1 MNRLLCLLALALLAP
16 VSPARASSRPGM
28 LVDSYAAVVNG
39 RVITLGDVLAAL
51 QPVQDR
57 LALQYDGPELEKRV
71 LEAYNSIRDS
81 LVESELI
88 LLDFE
93 IQGGTLPDRA
103 IEDHIN
109 SVIHDRFGNDRAEFL
124 RALAAERLT
133 FAEWRQQMK
142 EQLIVQIMRQRE
154 VTSKILITPLD
165 LEQAYVRNLD
175 RYALPE
181 RVRLHTLSLGPAGA
195 GPDRDAALARAES
208 LRQSVLAGDAQL
220 DASAGTLLMDGADW
234 IDPSS
239 LQPAIREA
247 LSPLS
252 PGGIAPPVEI
262 SGDLYLVQL
271 VEHQPARQ
279 RTLDEVIPEI
289 EKELRRSESERISR
303 IWLDSLRSKY
313 FIQLFSHNLFD

>member
-1 MNRLLCLLALALLAP
+1 MLALALLAP
-16 VSPARASSRPGM
+16 GFPAQASSRPGM

-39 RVITLGDVLAAL
+39 RVITIGDVLAAL
-51 QPVQDR
+51 QPVQER

-71 LEAYNSIRDS
+71 LDAYNSLRDS

-93 IQGGTLPDRA
+93 MQGGTLPDRA
-103 IEDHIN
+103 VEDHVN
-109 SVIHDRFGNDRAEFL
+109 TVIHDRFGNDRAEFL

-154 VTSKILITPLD
+154 VSAKILITPLD
-165 LEQAYVRNLD
+165 LEQAYERNRD

-181 RVRLHTLSLGPAGA
+181 RVRLRTLSLGPAGE
-195 GPDRDAALARAES
+195 GPARDDALARAES
-208 LRQSVLAGDAQL
+208 LRQSVLAGDAEL
-220 DASAGTLLMDGADW
+220 DSAAGTLVMDGTDW
-234 IDPSS
+234 IDPAS

-247 LSPLS
+247 LSPLA
-252 PGGIAPPVEI
+252 PGGIAPPVVI
-262 SGDLYLVQL
+262 SGDLYLVQMT
-271 VEHQPARQ
+271 EHQPGQQ

-289 EKELRRSESERISR
+289 EKDLRRSESERIGR

>member
-1 MNRLLCLLALALLAP
+1 MNRFISLLALSLLGSALATAA
-16 VSPARASSRPGM
+16 SPQTGV
-28 LVDSYAAVVNG
+28 LVDSYAAIVNG

-51 QPVQDR
+51 EPLQER
-57 LALQYDGPELEKRV
+57 LSLQYAGSELEQRV

-93 IQGGTLPDRA
+93 MQGGTLPDRA

-109 SVIHDRFGNDRAEFL
+109 TVIHDRFGNDRAEFL

-154 VTSKILITPLD
+154 ISSKILITPLD
-165 LEQAYVRNLD
+165 LQQAYD
-175 RYALPE
+175 RSRDRHALPE
-181 RVRLHTLSLGPAGA
+181 RLRLRTLSLGPAGQ
-195 GPDRDAALARAES
+195 GPEREAALARAES
-208 LRQSVLAGDAQL
+208 LRQSVLAGDAEL
-220 DASAGTLLMDGADW
+220 EASAGTLVMDDADW
-234 IDPSS
+234 IAPAS
-239 LQPAIREA
+239 LQPPIREA
-247 LSPLS
+247 LATLA

-262 SGDLYLVQL
+262 SGDLFLVQL

-279 RTLDEVIPEI
+279 RPLEEVAPEI
-289 EKELRRSESERISR
+289 EKELRRSEGERLGR

-313 FIQLFSHNLFD
+313 FVQLFSHRLFH